1 MIPKNIYI
9 THETYEYLFKFE
21 KQIIRTSL
29 NNPGYKVIFYNAEKR
44 IIFIKKYYPEFY
56 FYYNFIDNR
65 YGAMKADIFRI
76 LILYHYG
83 GIYLDIKSILNNINE
98 IFKKYPNKDF
108 YTTSFKDD
116 KLIEVVTKICK
127 SKYMNCFIATK
138 SKGIV
143 ITKLKDIMLSRLK
156 YHFENNNDKYF
167 MRGLPIVFYLTGPL
181 LFTKVVNDNLD
192 IIVDI
197 SLQDKEYIIYY
208 PDPDNSNITILK
220 RLYKDKKYYKKSYH
234 FSRNKIFNK
243 LKN

>member
-9 THETYEYLFKFE
+9 THETYEDLYKFE
-21 KQIIRTSL
+21 KQIIKTSL
-29 NNPGYKVIFYNAEKR
+29 NNPNYKIIFYNAEKR

-56 FYYNFIDNR
+56 FYYKHIDIR

-83 GIYLDIKSILNNINE
+83 GIYIDIKSMLININE
-98 IFKKYPNKDF
+98 IFEKYPNKDF

-116 KLIEVVTKICK
+116 KIFEYINKICK

-167 MRGLPIVFYLTGPL
+167 MRGLPVVFYLTGPL
-181 LFTKVVNDNLD
+181 LFTKVISDNLN

-197 SLQDKEYIIYY
+197 SLQDKEYIIY
-208 PDPDNSNITILK
+208 NSNISILQ
-220 RLYKDKKYYKKSYH
+220 RLIKQKEYYKKSYH
-234 FSRNKIFNK
+234 FSTDKIFNK
-243 LKN
+243 